1 MVVPVWVYMGLD
13 AVEIIWGWENAF
25 DIKLSDEEVCELRT
39 PQQAIDLIAIK
50 VDASDRVSGVCL
62 GLRAYHRI
70 RQAFCSVLKVHR
82 SQVRLDSNLR
92 ELLPKKQRQDV
103 WQKIFTRAGFSEL
116 PPFGFGVGLVFTP
129 IIIKDIVI
137 WSVACHPRNLVNSN
151 EQWTHSQ
158 VRSVVRAVIIRILG
172 TEQFSDNDDF
182 VEDLGIN

>member
-50 VDASDRVSGVCL
+50 VGASDRVIGVCL

-70 RQAFCSVLKVHR
+70 RQAFCSVAKVHR

-92 ELLPKKQRQDV
+92 ELLPQKQRQDI
-103 WQKIFTRAGFSEL
+103 WRKIFNRAGFSES
-116 PPFGFGVGLVFTP
+116 PPFGFGVGLIFMP
-129 IIIKDIVI
+129 INIKDIVI

-151 EQWTHSQ
+151 ERWTYSQ
-158 VRSVVRAVIIRILG
+158 VRSVVRAVIIRISG
-172 TEQFSDNDDF
+172 IEKFNDNDYF
-182 VEDLGIN
+182 IEDLGIN